1 MTTNTAPTNGT
12 QLQGSSD
19 GSLIYTNSSTTNSS
33 CSNCSYH
40 KSFDFS
46 NINIGSSYYK
56 QFHQTRIYVKD
67 FAGMT
72 TNGNDVGGT
81 SSTYIISSNLPD
93 SFNYAIGSEWGSPLS
108 DIFKGVGNL
117 VMQFGSGGAVN
128 AGGDWEKVGRHFRS
142 GINRAANFLIWNGAK
157 PLEIQLKIPVLDD
170 DCYQSGC
177 SDTKTNL
184 KEALEFLGCL
194 ALPKLEGRFGFY
206 TPAPSPLDLKI
217 TAGFEKDGNGETTTV
232 DKTYNLTP
240 NKARIMVQIGGML
253 FIDNCIIKNVS
264 VSYPNTKALIIRDN
278 ILTPI
283 LAEVTIT
290 ISTIETLT
298 STTYTK
304 MLWRK
309 EQADQGTFHLN
320 LNEAWETAKGV
331 GKEVVGTVINN
342 VDGMQSG
349 EAINSTGKS
358 GSTQAASTVTA
369 IPGLVQNPS
378 NPQIINPVIRQF

>member
-1 MTTNTAPTNGT
+1 
-12 QLQGSSD
+12 
-19 GSLIYTNSSTTNSS
+19 
-33 CSNCSYH
+33 
-40 KSFDFS
+40 
-46 NINIGSSYYK
+46 
-56 QFHQTRIYVKD
+56 
-67 FAGMT
+67 MT

-108 DIFKGVGNL
+108 DIFKGIGNL

-128 AGGDWEKVGRHFRS
+128 AGGNWEKVGRHFRS
-142 GINRAANFLIWNGAK
+142 GVNRAANFLIWNGAK

-177 SDTKTNL
+177 SDAKTNL

-206 TPAPSPLDLKI
+206 TPAPSPLDLTI
-217 TAGFEKDGNGETTTV
+217 TAGFKKDEKGETTTV

-264 VSYPNTKALIIRDN
+264 VSYPNTKALIIKDN

-309 EQADQGTFHLN
+309 EQADQGTFNLN
-320 LNEAWETAKGV
+320 LNEAWKTATGV
-331 GKEVVGTVINN
+331 VKEVVETVINN

-358 GSTQAASTVTA
+358 GGTPATSTVTA
-369 IPGLVQNPS
+369 VSRLVPNPS
-378 NPQIINPVIRQF
+378 NPQIINPVIRPSWGK